1 MRIDFDRMTV
11 ICLGQFHVLESSL
24 SVFDVRI
31 SLITILRFTG
41 SIDLK
46 KFSARS
52 ARGIYVKLTFDSIN
66 GYVDFVESILHSKT
80 QLWYILV
87 LEYIFH
93 IAPSKLHHHT

>member
-46 KFSARS
+46 KFSAR
-52 ARGIYVKLTFDSIN
+52 GIYVKLTFDSIN

-80 QLWYILV
+80 QLWYIPV

>member
-46 KFSARS
+46 KFREAREVFMLNLLL
-52 ARGIYVKLTFDSIN
+52 IV
-66 GYVDFVESILHSKT
+66 
-80 QLWYILV
+80 
-87 LEYIFH
+87 
-93 IAPSKLHHHT
+93 

>member
-31 SLITILRFTG
+31 SLITILRFKG

-46 KFSARS
+46 KFAQCQIITSE
-52 ARGIYVKLTFDSIN
+52 KL
-66 GYVDFVESILHSKT
+66 
-80 QLWYILV
+80 Q
-87 LEYIFH
+87 IFMLNLLL
-93 IAPSKLHHHT
+93 IV

>member
-46 KFSARS
+46 KFAHRAS
-52 ARGIYVKLTFDSIN
+52 ARGIYSKPVLPKVNIYLGIN
-66 GYVDFVESILHSKT
+66 LYYFLQRTMT
-80 QLWYILV
+80 QIVCQYLSRNDI
-87 LEYIFH
+87 
-93 IAPSKLHHHT
+93 P